1 MKTRFQ
7 VSGFRF
13 QVSGLGFL
21 ALAFLALGA
30 FAADEEVGA
39 KNLYD
44 VPVESLPGDLAKLLE
59 GGEIEKWSYN
69 FRPYGGGAADLVTDP
84 GVVRDLVLGGE
95 SEKKVTGFRA
105 SADLDGF
112 TVLVYCGEP
121 SVQKTISATNTPPL
135 PGLEIYV
142 TPSDADN
149 TDPEVY
155 WQFFLGNNWFREFEW
170 PAQNRHWR
178 PYLPALTQRTQRIP
192 SGYVF
197 SLRLP
202 WDVAFDN
209 LPFNTGRAEQIW
221 RVGVMRWVEGGVT
234 WGGVVHEPS
243 QSGYIRFRYTEAD
256 QTEVMARILERAWAD
271 FCKVSGAAPYAVARP
286 TDSKWSRKAGVMDFP
301 YVRDRLAKEGERT
314 YINYG
319 EDPDFAPTLIALED
333 AARALAPKIAVFREM
348 KTMEEKRTFYKLASD
363 KLFNY
368 AHDVRAAYAA
378 QLKKGMFK

>member
-1 MKTRFQ
+1 MKNCSIVRIVRLFECL
-7 VSGFRF
+7 VAA
-13 QVSGLGFL
+13 GLSM
-21 ALAFLALGA
+21 GA
-30 FAADEEVGA
+30 FAAGDELGA
-39 KNLYD
+39 KNLFD
-44 VPVESLPGDLAKLLE
+44 APVESLPGDLGKLME
-59 GGEIEKWSYN
+59 GDEIEKWSYN

-84 GVVRDLVLGGE
+84 GVVRDLVLGGT
-95 SEKKVTGFRA
+95 SERKVTGFRA

-112 TVLVYCGEP
+112 TLLVYCGEP
-121 SVQKTISATNTPPL
+121 SVAKSLAATNAPPL

-178 PYLPALTQRTQRIP
+178 PYLPSLAQRTQRIA

-221 RVGVMRWVEGGVT
+221 RVGVMRWVDGGVT

-243 QSGYIRFRYTEAD
+243 QSGYVRFHYTERE
-256 QTEVMARILERAWAD
+256 QVEIMARILERAWAD
-271 FCKVSGAAPYAVARP
+271 FCKVSSAAPYAVARP
-286 TDSKWSRKAGVMDFP
+286 TDSKWSRRAVVLDAQYAKARV
-301 YVRDRLAKEGERT
+301 AKEGPRT

-333 AARALAPKIAVFREM
+333 AAKALAPQIAAFREL
-348 KTMEEKRTFYKLASD
+348 KTMDEKRAFYRRASD

-378 QLKKGMFK
+378 QLKKGLFE

>member
-1 MKTRFQ
+1 MKTPFLTVSLVLQ
-7 VSGFRF
+7 VSL
-13 QVSGLGFL
+13 VSLVSSRPASSL
-21 ALAFLALGA
+21 AAG
-30 FAADEEVGA
+30 DELGA
-39 KNLYD
+39 KNLFD
-44 VPVESLPGDLAKLLE
+44 APVESLPGDLGKLME
-59 GGEIEKWSYN
+59 GDEIAKWSYN

-84 GVVRDLVLGGE
+84 GVVRDLVLGGT
-95 SEKKVTGFRA
+95 SERKVTGFRA

-112 TVLVYCGEP
+112 TLLVYCGEP
-121 SVQKTISATNTPPL
+121 SVAKSLAATNAPPL

-178 PYLPALTQRTQRIP
+178 PYLPSLAQRTQRIA

-221 RVGVMRWVEGGVT
+221 RVGVMRWVDGGVT

-243 QSGYIRFRYTEAD
+243 QSGYVRFHYTERE
-256 QTEVMARILERAWAD
+256 QTEIMARILERAWAD
-271 FCKVSGAAPYAVARP
+271 FCKVSSAAPYAVARP
-286 TDSKWSRKAGVMDFP
+286 TDSKWSRRAAVLDAPYAKARV
-301 YVRDRLAKEGERT
+301 AKEGPRT

-333 AARALAPKIAVFREM
+333 AAKALAPQIAAFREL
-348 KTMEEKRTFYKLASD
+348 KTMDEKRAFYRRASD

-378 QLKKGMFK
+378 QLKKGLFE

>member
-1 MKTRFQ
+1 MRFQ

-13 QVSGLGFL
+13 QVLVTAALLGGAVL
-21 ALAFLALGA
+21 AVD
-30 FAADEEVGA
+30 DELGA
-39 KNLYD
+39 KNLFD
-44 VPVESLPGDLAKLLE
+44 APVESLPGDLGKLME
-59 GGEIEKWSYN
+59 GDEIGKWSYN

-84 GVVRDLVLGGE
+84 GVVRDLVLGGT
-95 SEKKVTGFRA
+95 SERKVTGFRA
-105 SADLDGF
+105 STDLDGF
-112 TVLVYCGEP
+112 TLLVYCGEP
-121 SVQKTISATNTPPL
+121 SVAKSLAATNAPPL

-149 TDPEVY
+149 TDPEAY
-155 WQFFLGNNWFREFEW
+155 WQFYLGNNWFREFEW

-178 PYLPALTQRTQRIP
+178 PYLPSLAQRTQRIA

-221 RVGVMRWVEGGVT
+221 RVGVMRWVDGGVT

-243 QSGYIRFRYTEAD
+243 QSGYVRFHYTDEE

-271 FCKVSGAAPYAVARP
+271 FCKVSSAAPYAVARP
-286 TDSKWSRKAGVMDFP
+286 TDSKWSRRAAVLDAPYAKARV
-301 YVRDRLAKEGERT
+301 AKEGPRT

-333 AARALAPKIAVFREM
+333 AAKALAPQIAAFRSL
-348 KTMEEKRTFYKLASD
+348 KTMDEKRAFYKRASE

-378 QLKKGMFK
+378 QLEKGLFE